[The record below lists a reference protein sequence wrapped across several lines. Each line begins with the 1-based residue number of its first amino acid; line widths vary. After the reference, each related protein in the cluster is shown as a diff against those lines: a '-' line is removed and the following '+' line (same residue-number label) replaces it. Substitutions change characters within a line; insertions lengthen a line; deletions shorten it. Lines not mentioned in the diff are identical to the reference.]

1 MSKEL
6 YWLVLTVAMTG
17 LLWVPY
23 ILDRIMVRGTMGAM
37 ANPSPNDRPQSAW
50 AQRMNAAHANTVEN
64 LVVFAPLVLTAQA
77 LNIHTASTAFAC
89 ALFFAVI
96 SAFSTLSAFKRAVE
110 SSVRIGRLC
119 SAGMPPAL
127 AHGASAVARSVR
139 AACTGAARGQRG
151 REIRMEPPKCADG
164 EAISEDF

>member
-6 YWLVLTVAMTG
+6 YWLILTVAMTG

-37 ANPSPNDRPQSAW
+37 ANPSPTDAPQSAW

-77 LNIHTASTAFAC
+77 LNIHTGSTAFAC
-89 ALFFAVI
+89 ALFFWCRLIYVVVYTAGIPVLRTLAFTGGFVAQVI
-96 SAFSTLSAFKRAVE
+96 LVLAIF
-110 SSVRIGRLC
+110 
-119 SAGMPPAL
+119 GM
-127 AHGASAVARSVR
+127 
-139 AACTGAARGQRG
+139 
-151 REIRMEPPKCADG
+151 
-164 EAISEDF
+164 

>member
-6 YWLVLTVAMTG
+6 YWLVLAVAMTG

-37 ANPSPNDRPQSAW
+37 ANPSPTDTPQSAW

-64 LVVFAPLVLTAQA
+64 IVVFAPLVLTAQA

-89 ALFFAVI
+89 ELFFWCRLIYVAVYTAGI
-96 SAFSTLSAFKRAVE
+96 PVVRTLAFTGGFVAQVMLVLAIF
-110 SSVRIGRLC
+110 
-119 SAGMPPAL
+119 GM
-127 AHGASAVARSVR
+127 
-139 AACTGAARGQRG
+139 
-151 REIRMEPPKCADG
+151 
-164 EAISEDF
+164 

>member
-6 YWLVLTVAMTG
+6 YWLVLAVAMTG

-37 ANPSPNDRPQSAW
+37 ANPSPTDTPQSAW

-64 LVVFAPLVLTAQA
+64 IVVFAPLVLTAQA

-89 ALFFAVI
+89 ALFFWCRLIYVAVYTAGI
-96 SAFSTLSAFKRAVE
+96 PVVRTLAFTGGFVAQVMLVLAIF
-110 SSVRIGRLC
+110 
-119 SAGMPPAL
+119 GM
-127 AHGASAVARSVR
+127 
-139 AACTGAARGQRG
+139 
-151 REIRMEPPKCADG
+151 
-164 EAISEDF
+164 

>member
-6 YWLVLTVAMTG
+6 YWLVLTAAMTG

-64 LVVFAPLVLTAQA
+64 LVVFAPLALTAQA

-89 ALFFAVI
+89 ALFFWCRLVYIAVYTAGI
-96 SAFSTLSAFKRAVE
+96 PVLRTLAFVGGFVAQAMLVLAIF
-110 SSVRIGRLC
+110 
-119 SAGMPPAL
+119 GM
-127 AHGASAVARSVR
+127 
-139 AACTGAARGQRG
+139 
-151 REIRMEPPKCADG
+151 M
-164 EAISEDF
+164 